1 VQSLLDS
8 CGYTNQII
16 CIMSEIRF
24 IVDSSTLSNFARAGH
39 LNLLKTIFHAGLLTT
54 SDVIEEIERGSE
66 KYPELRMILNELNS
80 WLKVVDKLT
89 EEEQSL
95 IRNLRITHEEFEEG
109 ADASLLAV
117 AKERSL
123 VLITDDKYLKKVAER
138 EGVKVVGTVE
148 ILEEAI
154 NRGLIRSVEEL
165 KQIVR
170 YMEHMARF
178 RLKDSDLKRLGLSL
192 DLL

>member
-1 VQSLLDS
+1 
-8 CGYTNQII
+8 
-16 CIMSEIRF
+16 MSEIRF
-24 IVDSSTLSNFARAGH
+24 IVDNSTLSNFARAGY

-66 KYPELRMILNELNS
+66 KYPELRTVLNELNL
-80 WLKVVDKLT
+80 WLKVVDELT

-95 IRNLRITHEEFEEG
+95 ISNLRITHEEFEEG

-117 AKERSL
+117 AKERNL
-123 VLITDDKYLKKVAER
+123 VLITDDKYLKKVAEQ

-154 NRGLIRSVEEL
+154 NRGLIRSEEEL
-165 KQIVR
+165 NQIAIDMKR
-170 YMEHMARF
+170 KAHF
-178 RLKDSDLKRLGLSL
+178 RLKDSDLQRLNLRL
-192 DLL
+192 

>member
-1 VQSLLDS
+1 
-8 CGYTNQII
+8 
-16 CIMSEIRF
+16 MSEIRF
-24 IVDSSTLSNFARAGH
+24 IVDNSTLSNFARAGY

-66 KYPELRMILNELNS
+66 KYPELRTVLNELNL

-89 EEEQSL
+89 EKEQSL

-117 AKERSL
+117 AKERNL
-123 VLITDDKYLKKVAER
+123 VLITDDKYLKKVAEQ

-148 ILEEAI
+148 ILDKARK
-154 NRGLIRSVEEL
+154 RGLIRSEEKL

-170 YMEHMARF
+170 DMEHRARF
-178 RLKDSDLKRLGLSL
+178 RLKESDLQRLSL
-192 DLL
+192 RL

>member
-1 VQSLLDS
+1 
-8 CGYTNQII
+8 
-16 CIMSEIRF
+16 MSEIRS
-24 IVDSSTLSNFARAGH
+24 IVDSSTLSNFARAGY

-123 VLITDDKYLKKVAER
+123 VLITDDEYLKKVAER

-148 ILEEAI
+148 ILGKARNI
-154 NRGLIRSVEEL
+154 GLIRSEEEL

-170 YMEHMARF
+170 DMEHMARF

>member
-1 VQSLLDS
+1 
-8 CGYTNQII
+8 
-16 CIMSEIRF
+16 MSEIRL
-24 IVDSSTLSNFARAGH
+24 IVDSSTLSNFARAGY
-39 LNLLKTIFHAGLLTT
+39 LNLLKTLFHAGLLTT

-66 KYPELRMILNELNS
+66 KYPELRTVLNKQSL
-80 WLKVVDKLT
+80 WLKVVDELT

-117 AKERSL
+117 AKERNL
-123 VLITDDKYLKKVAER
+123 VLITDDKYLKKISER

-165 KQIVR
+165 KQIVID
-170 YMEHMARF
+170 MEHLARF

-192 DLL
+192 DL

>member
-8 CGYTNQII
+8 CSHTNQTI
-16 CIMSEIRF
+16 CIMSEVRF
-24 IVDSSTLSNFARAGH
+24 IVDSSTLSNFARAGY
-39 LNLLKTIFHAGLLTT
+39 LNLLKTLFHAGLLTT
-54 SDVIEEIERGSE
+54 SDVIEEFERGSE
-66 KYPELRMILNELNS
+66 KYPELRRVLNEQNL
-80 WLKVVDKLT
+80 WLKVVDELT

-95 IRNLRITHEEFEEG
+95 IRNLRITYEEFEEG

-117 AKERSL
+117 AKERNL
-123 VLITDDKYLKKVAER
+123 MLITDDKYLKKIAER

-165 KQIVR
+165 KQIVIN
-170 YMEHMARF
+170 MEHVARF
-178 RLKDSDLKRLGLSL
+178 RLKDTDLKRLGLSL
-192 DLL
+192 DL

>member
-1 VQSLLDS
+1 VKSLLDS
-8 CGYTNQII
+8 CSHTNQTI

-24 IVDSSTLSNFARAGH
+24 IVDSSTLSNFARAGY
-39 LNLLKTIFHAGLLTT
+39 LNLLKTLFHASLLTT

-66 KYPELRMILNELNS
+66 KYPELRTVLNERNL
-80 WLKVVDKLT
+80 WLKVVDELT

-95 IRNLRITHEEFEEG
+95 IRNLRITYEEFEEG

-117 AKERSL
+117 AKERNL
-123 VLITDDKYLKKVAER
+123 MLITDDKYLKKVAEQK
-138 EGVKVVGTVE
+138 GVKVIGTVE

-165 KQIVR
+165 KQIVID
-170 YMEHMARF
+170 MGHMARF

-192 DLL
+192 DL

>member
-1 VQSLLDS
+1 
-8 CGYTNQII
+8 
-16 CIMSEIRF
+16 MSEICF
-24 IVDSSTLSNFARAGH
+24 IVDSSTLSNFVRAGH
-39 LNLLKTIFHAGLLTT
+39 LNLLKTLFHAGLLTT

-66 KYPELRMILNELNS
+66 KYPELRTVLNELNL
-80 WLKVVDKLT
+80 WLKVVDELT

-117 AKERSL
+117 AKKRNL
-123 VLITDDKYLKKVAER
+123 VLITDDKYLKKVAEQ
-138 EGVKVVGTVE
+138 EDVKVVGTVE

-165 KQIVR
+165 KQIVID
-170 YMEHMARF
+170 MAHMARF
-178 RLKDSDLKRLGLSL
+178 RLKDADLKRLGLSL
-192 DLL
+192 DL